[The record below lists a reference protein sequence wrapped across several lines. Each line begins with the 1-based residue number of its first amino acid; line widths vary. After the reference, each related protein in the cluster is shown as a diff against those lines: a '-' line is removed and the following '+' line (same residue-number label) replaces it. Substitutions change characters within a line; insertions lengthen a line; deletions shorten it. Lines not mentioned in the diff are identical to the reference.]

1 MEYPRRN
8 NKNWKE
14 SKNDRQW
21 VPAGRLPEW
30 EVADNYSGI
39 PYFVLLGKT
48 NETSEFPSEDDE
60 FPSEDEEVNIS
71 RGGTSKRL
79 RVLELLDVST
89 SGFKCLYLVSEV

>member
-48 NETSEFPSEDDE
+48 SEFPSEE
-60 FPSEDEEVNIS
+60 EEVNIS
-71 RGGTSKRL
+71 QGSSIKRL

>member
-30 EVADNYSGI
+30 EVADNYGGI
-39 PYFVLLGKT
+39 PYFVLLGI
-48 NETSEFPSEDDE
+48 PSEDEDDDE
-60 FPSEDEEVNIS
+60 FPSEDEEVIIS

-79 RVLELLDVST
+79 RVLKLLDVST